1 VRTVIS
7 FNRIFY
13 TTMMSQI
20 ILLVTLVFPLLHT
33 LPAVG
38 SRGGGG
44 ETLSGPGN
52 MTVLSG
58 DKAVMVCDKQRYFT
72 PETPCHW
79 LKDGWMLSS
88 GGRHDVGDDCVLSIS
103 PVLPLD
109 QGQYQC
115 QVGGVRPVTS
125 APATLRVNT
134 EPGQPVINTDDVLR
148 VDRGEK
154 MQLQCQSQG
163 ARPAAD
169 IEWWNADT
177 GNRILSHVTNDV
189 VKNGDTF
196 DTISTLRMKVDT
208 HMKVYCTAHS
218 EAFPAVKQS
227 NAVEISIKG
236 EPRVETIEMREGD
249 SVKIFCHNRVVKDV
263 SMFKWFI
270 NSNQIFDENRDYL
283 EITEFTKA
291 YDKSIVKC
299 VVTDQK
305 GRDETVRVVELRYN
319 SEDLPDTK
327 KIVKTSSFN
336 DFVKPP
342 RKPKKEIMMNDD
354 NIVKEDIKADDE
366 DDDATFSKNSAKTTF
381 ICVVEKDG
389 EGSGEPKYVWVNG
402 KLKMNDADDAS
413 TDKKYKCRTVKNGY
427 KKLGKMARDL
437 KSYSKSIKK
446 MSKFLNEFTNN

>member
-1 VRTVIS
+1 
-7 FNRIFY
+7 
-13 TTMMSQI
+13 MMSQI

-79 LKDGWMLSS
+79 LKDG
-88 GGRHDVGDDCVLSIS
+88 CVLSIS

-125 APATLRVNT
+125 APATLRVKT

-189 VKNGDTF
+189 VKNG
-196 DTISTLRMKVDT
+196 
-208 HMKVYCTAHS
+208 
-218 EAFPAVKQS
+218 
-227 NAVEISIKG
+227 
-236 EPRVETIEMREGD
+236 ET
-249 SVKIFCHNRVVKDV
+249 
-263 SMFKWFI
+263 
-270 NSNQIFDENRDYL
+270 
-283 EITEFTKA
+283 
-291 YDKSIVKC
+291 
-299 VVTDQK
+299 
-305 GRDETVRVVELRYN
+305 
-319 SEDLPDTK
+319 
-327 KIVKTSSFN
+327 
-336 DFVKPP
+336 
-342 RKPKKEIMMNDD
+342 
-354 NIVKEDIKADDE
+354 
-366 DDDATFSKNSAKTTF
+366 
-381 ICVVEKDG
+381 
-389 EGSGEPKYVWVNG
+389 
-402 KLKMNDADDAS
+402 
-413 TDKKYKCRTVKNGY
+413 
-427 KKLGKMARDL
+427 
-437 KSYSKSIKK
+437 
-446 MSKFLNEFTNN
+446 